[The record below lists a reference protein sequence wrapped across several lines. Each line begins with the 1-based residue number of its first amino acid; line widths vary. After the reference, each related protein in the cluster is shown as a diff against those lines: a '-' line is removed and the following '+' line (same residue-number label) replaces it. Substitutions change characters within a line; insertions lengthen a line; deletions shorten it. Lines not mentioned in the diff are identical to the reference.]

1 VSPSFVLASAS
12 PRRRVLLQDAGY
24 RFEVRAP
31 KIGEI
36 SNRALTLREIALCNA
51 TRKTLTVARGQPEA
65 IVLGADTLVAIEGEV
80 IGKPIDLQ
88 DAAAILRRLSGRTHQ
103 VCSAVFVCHLERSRA
118 LSFYEISQVRFRRL
132 TQNAIKDYL
141 TKVNPLDKAGAYAAQ
156 GHGSEIIERIDGSF
170 TNVVGLPMEKTMV
183 ALRRFGIEA
192 KRV

>member
-1 VSPSFVLASAS
+1 VS
-12 PRRRVLLQDAGY
+12 
-24 RFEVRAP
+24 
-31 KIGEI
+31 
-36 SNRALTLREIALCNA
+36 LT
-51 TRKTLTVARGQPEA
+51 K
-65 IVLGADTLVAIEGEV
+65 
-80 IGKPIDLQ
+80 K
-88 DAAAILRRLSGRTHQ
+88 
-103 VCSAVFVCHLERSRA
+103 FVCHLERSRA

-156 GHGSEIIERIDGSF
+156 GHGSEIIEQIDGSF